1 MVTLV
6 EKGKIWQNIE
16 KSQILWRWLGIK
28 FYFGFY
34 FFLTN
39 QFCKNSNI
47 YIRIFFLFLK
57 SVSKQ
62 TWSYFNTKFEL
73 HCKDRKSSY
82 QAMEV
87 LRLFCDLS
95 VLILGKNIVKG
106 LRVIRNVKAIK
117 HKGVWG
123 ELESRKRFQRQ

>member
-1 MVTLV
+1 MKVI
-6 EKGKIWQNIE
+6 GYKILFWF
-16 KSQILWRWLGIK
+16 L
-28 FYFGFY
+28 
-34 FFLTN
+34 FFILTN

-47 YIRIFFLFLK
+47 YIRVFFLFLK

-62 TWSYFNTKFEL
+62 TRSYFNTKFEL

-87 LRLFCDLS
+87 LRLFYDLS

-106 LRVIRNVKAIK
+106 LRFIRNVKAIK
-117 HKGVWG
+117 HKGV
-123 ELESRKRFQRQ
+123 